1 MAVSLMVGVSQVEDF
16 LHPRRAAWANRYAF
30 RGERGA
36 VLAFVHVGPFHQTR
50 KARQPR

>member
-36 VLAFVHVGPFHQTR
+36 VLAFVHTR